1 MLVFVISILTTRG
14 WSSPIAHVQ
23 YSTKSTFLHGTSNQ
37 NFLFHSVSHMGEKK
51 MFSLKKK
58 TKTNPCLPHGIYIFL
73 ILKKKNYILFT
84 CFTREKLLLF
94 FIFFSVSEMAKKL
107 RNLNRLAWQKC
118 LFHQFSSHKHKREN
132 ILDQTIKKKI
142 LYLPLRASTEHWL
155 WLLSFLSL
163 WLSLLLYSFYF
174 MLSFYISVIF
184 FFWFISLYL
193 LCPLGC
199 CYTQSLSYLICTLT
213 I

>member
-58 TKTNPCLPHGIYIFL
+58 PKKTTMKQIPVYHMGFIFFL
-73 ILKKKNYILFT
+73 SLKKTNYILFT
-84 CFTREKLLLF
+84 CFTREKLLLFLF

-174 MLSFYISVIF
+174 MLSFYI
-184 FFWFISLYL
+184 
-193 LCPLGC
+193 
-199 CYTQSLSYLICTLT
+199 
-213 I
+213 

>member
-1 MLVFVISILTTRG
+1 
-14 WSSPIAHVQ
+14 
-23 YSTKSTFLHGTSNQ
+23 
-37 NFLFHSVSHMGEKK
+37 

-94 FIFFSVSEMAKKL
+94 LFFIFFSVSEMAKKL

-132 ILDQTIKKKI
+132 ILDKTIKKNPLLAPRGFHRTLTMTAVIFVSLALTALIQFLFYAII
-142 LYLPLRASTEHWL
+142 L
-155 WLLSFLSL
+155 
-163 WLSLLLYSFYF
+163 
-174 MLSFYISVIF
+174 YISVIF
-184 FFWFISLYL
+184 SFGLSLCTYYVLWAAVTPKVYL
-193 LCPLGC
+193 
-199 CYTQSLSYLICTLT
+199 TLSVL
-213 I
+213 